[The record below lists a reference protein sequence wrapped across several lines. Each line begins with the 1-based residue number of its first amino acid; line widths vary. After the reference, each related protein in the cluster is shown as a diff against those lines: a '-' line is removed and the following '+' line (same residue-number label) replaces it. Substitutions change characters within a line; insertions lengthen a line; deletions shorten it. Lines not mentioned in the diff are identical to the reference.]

1 MPAISN
7 IVRDLP
13 SFTHTPSSDIA
24 NIPGT
29 FDSHHLDIPPTHT
42 FADHGSTITPLDG
55 LVFIPFHQLSD
66 GAGPTPLSQMPGIQK
81 SRSVQEDDMP
91 LSEQDLRDMIQEN
104 SPLSSRQNI
113 DTPVPNP
120 DRPPIP
126 RSPDENHPA
135 LVLLGNNDLK
145 AARSLQESHP
155 GLVILANPELAGRS
169 SGNAHPGLI
178 LLSGADA
185 LNARSIG
192 VEESQTHSP
201 KEPPQPKFVS
211 AHSGDMPITHNLPLD
226 ESQPLFFLLSDSD
239 APKTRSTEEMENAHP
254 HIMLLNAADA
264 LKSRS
269 FEEGHP
275 ALVVINPEELSA
287 LHQAQA
293 RDIGSEFEYQELGRR
308 SWWKTLLKDAG
319 MVASLILRRDGAPEA
334 TTAAQLTAS
343 DLEALQSSLGRRRF
357 SNVDLLQRQD
367 GTSAAAASTPEARN
381 LLGDASWLLMG
392 GNMLGSSFT
401 SAGPLYLT
409 SIFALSSPH
418 PSFHPISTSMKST
431 SAVILSTVLL
441 FSVTTLSA
449 AQPVPVSSSQEER
462 TLHSLEDL
470 LKTSTSTDEVLA
482 LRHLLS
488 ESDGLETRGDAALN
502 SRNFLSGITKFLMK
516 NKKTALIGAG
526 LLGIM
531 QAINRRDDE
540 MLSDSEHFSRSIMM
554 DPTMMPRVS
563 ERSLPANVDD
573 SSKDGHPVHRPRY
586 PYRIVFD
593 GDDVYHSHHS
603 HSHHKECNCPFCS
616 KPYIDRLP
624 TLPATA
630 TQNRHPISLM
640 SDEPV
645 SHKPAADSF
654 RKTERSDEPIYSQL
668 ANREVKI
675 PSYDVAHPILVLTQR
690 SPSNGDMASTMA
702 RRGNLEERGPMMD
715 LINAGTIVYAVT
727 SVGTKGVKAVLKS
740 VF

>member
-7 IVRDLP
+7 IARDLP
-13 SFTHTPSSDIA
+13 SFTHTPNSDIA

-81 SRSVQEDDMP
+81 SRSVQKEGMP
-91 LSEQDLRDMIQEN
+91 PSEQDLWDMIQGN
-104 SPLSSRQNI
+104 PPLSSRQNI
-113 DTPVPNP
+113 ETPVPNP
-120 DRPPIP
+120 DGPIP

-145 AARSLQESHP
+145 AARSLQESRP
-155 GLVILANPELAGRS
+155 GLVILANPDLVSRS
-169 SGNAHPGLI
+169 SENAHPDLI

-239 APKTRSTEEMENAHP
+239 APKTRSTEEMEDAHP
-254 HIMLLNAADA
+254 HLVLLNAADA

-381 LLGDASWLLMG
+381 LLGDASWVLMG
-392 GNMLGSSFT
+392 GNMLGSS
-401 SAGPLYLT
+401 
-409 SIFALSSPH
+409 
-418 PSFHPISTSMKST
+418 
-431 SAVILSTVLL
+431 
-441 FSVTTLSA
+441 
-449 AQPVPVSSSQEER
+449 QPVPVSSSQEER
-462 TLHSLEDL
+462 TLYSVEDL

-531 QAINRRDDE
+531 QAISRRDNE
-540 MLSDSEHFSRSIMM
+540 ILSDSEHFSRSIMM
-554 DPTMMPRVS
+554 DPTMMPRAS
-563 ERSLPANVDD
+563 ERSLAANVDD
-573 SSKDGHPVHRPRY
+573 SIEDGHPVQRPLHPFR
-586 PYRIVFD
+586 VVLN
-593 GDDVYHSHHS
+593 GDDVYHSHH
-603 HSHHKECNCPFCS
+603 KGCDCPSCS
-616 KPYIDRLP
+616 KPFIDRLP
-624 TLPATA
+624 ALPAPA
-630 TQNRHPISLM
+630 TQNRRPIFLM
-640 SDEPV
+640 PDEPV
-645 SHKPAADSF
+645 GHKPGADSVL
-654 RKTERSDEPIYSQL
+654 KTERFDEPTYSKPFADRQ
-668 ANREVKI
+668 VKL
-675 PSYDVAHPILVLTQR
+675 PSNDVAHPILVLNQR
-690 SPSNGDMASTMA
+690 SPANEDMSSTMA

-740 VF
+740 IF